1 MDNVMKHA
9 TEIDHF
15 AQHNE
20 NQRLFSN
27 KMINNENRANRF
39 PNTTMDIQMEQYIY
53 LKLISSD
60 ISKTK
65 SLDPSF
71 T

>member
-15 AQHNE
+15 AQHTE

-39 PNTTMDIQMEQYIY
+39 PNKQW
-53 LKLISSD
+53 ISRWSN
-60 ISKTK
+60 T
-65 SLDPSF
+65 F